1 MSIFFDCRYIR
12 VDHHDGISRF
22 SAGLFAELQKRMD
35 VTAIISDHRQLDKLP
50 KGSKFVKLNDPT
62 SLLEPL
68 LALKLNRL
76 GATKVFSPMQTMGTF
91 GRKFKLIL
99 TLHDLIYYRH
109 PAPPPAFNLFI
120 RILWRIFHLTYI
132 PQRLLLNRADRI
144 VTVSETTKSLMI
156 RHRLTKKPIDVIHNA
171 ADPSEVHLPQAPQSR
186 KLVYMGSFMNYKDV
200 ELLIVGMQE
209 LPNYELRLLSRISQ
223 ERRSELE
230 KLTSSSLDRVI
241 FVNGV
246 SDDEY
251 QQELLEAFCL
261 VHASKDEGFGI
272 PLVEAMVRGL
282 PIVISDIEIFKE
294 IGGEAATFF
303 AAGDVAGF
311 VAAVKS
317 LEDPQTWTNKSIQAQ
332 KRALEFSW
340 EKSSI
345 DLMGLLTNL

>member
-1 MSIFFDCRYIR
+1 MSVFFDCRYIR

-35 VTAIISDHRQLDKLP
+35 VTAIISDQRQLGKLP
-50 KGSKFVKLNDPT
+50 PATKFVKLTEPT

-76 GATKVFSPMQTMGTF
+76 GATKVFSPMQTMGTL

-109 PAPPPAFNLFI
+109 PAPPPSFNLFI
-120 RILWRIFHLTYI
+120 RILWRLYHLTYI

-144 VTVSETTKSLMI
+144 VTVSETTKSLMVK
-156 RHRLTKKPIDVIHNA
+156 HRLTKKPIDVIHNA
-171 ADPSEVHLPQAPQSR
+171 ADPSETHLSQAPQTR
-186 KLVYMGSFMNYKDV
+186 RLVYMGSFMNYKDV
-200 ELLIVGMQE
+200 ELLIAGMKE
-209 LPNYELRLLSRISQ
+209 LPNYQLRLLSRISA
-223 ERRSELE
+223 ERRGELE
-230 KLTSSSLDRVI
+230 KQATSAFDRVI

-246 SDDEY
+246 SDDDY
-251 QQELLEAFCL
+251 QKELLEAFCL

-282 PIVISDIEIFKE
+282 PVVVSDIEIFKE

-303 AAGDVAGF
+303 STGDVFGF
-311 VAAVKS
+311 VKAVKS
-317 LEDPQTWTNKSIQAQ
+317 LEDPQTWINKSIQAQ

-340 EKSSI
+340 EKSAI
-345 DLMGLLTNL
+345 NLMALLNNL